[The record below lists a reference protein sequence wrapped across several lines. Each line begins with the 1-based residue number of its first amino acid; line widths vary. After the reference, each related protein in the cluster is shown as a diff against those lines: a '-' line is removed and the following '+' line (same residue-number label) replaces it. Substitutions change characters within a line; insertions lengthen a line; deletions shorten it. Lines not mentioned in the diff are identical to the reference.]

1 MVISKIIGN
10 DGGINVRSIGL
21 RKYAF
26 LCFVALWLGVL
37 GLPQRTF
44 GQATTGSISGIVL
57 DSNQGSVPNADV
69 KITNVETG
77 AERGAT
83 TSAEGLF
90 AVPRLA
96 LGNYV
101 VRVTKQGF
109 RVYEV
114 RSVTV
119 VLGQDTNLRVVL
131 EIGSVSET
139 VTVEGSSPLVE
150 TTTAQTTA
158 TFDNKQI
165 AELPALSGR
174 LDAIALLSPGV
185 IPGFGNVNS
194 NGTTLSVNGQ
204 RSRSNNFTIDG
215 QDNNDNSIGG
225 PGLFLSNVDVV
236 KEFSIVTNN
245 FSAEYG
251 RNQGA
256 IVNLVTKSGT
266 NTLHGALYGYHQNSR
281 FFANIFENNRD
292 GLPKPRFNDN
302 TDGGAVGGPFKQDKA
317 FYFFNFQSDQSKSVS
332 TNTSASSA
340 FVITPNGLAT
350 LIGKCGATNT
360 LTAYRDH
367 GPFAQAIGNPVVL
380 AGSASTTRSQSQ
392 YVPLASGDPCGG
404 AAFSFETGR
413 VTRTVPT
420 PFNQYDWGMKYDFIL
435 SQKNTLN
442 VRYLFQDGVTKNA
455 NFSSAGYEI
464 DVPFRSQNLGVTF
477 TRQMSSRQVNE
488 FRFNYGRLSVAF
500 EGANTFKLSEISK
513 NIARFTMPSGFLSFG
528 LATNLPQNR
537 KVNTYQ
543 FVDNWSILAGRHSL
557 KTGVDVRRQ
566 LTPAAFLPQIN
577 GAFSFNRISPFVR
590 NNPALEAVTP
600 TDRRGRFNGA
610 AGDLTLHI
618 KETDVFTYFQDDFK
632 IKPNFT
638 LNLGVRYEY
647 TGQPLNVVHDVS
659 LARESNAA
667 TALWLQSLPIDQRT
681 VPEINADLNNWAP
694 RFGFA
699 YTPQWGKRLFGDHKS
714 VIRGGFSMAYDP
726 SFFNLLLNVS
736 TSSPNVFLYTLT
748 AATVPADVTG
758 AALKNQFAPPVNTA
772 DPRLANQTQFAKPF
786 LSPYAENWTFGIQ
799 REVTSRAAFEVRYAG
814 SRGVKLFQSINAN
827 PNVANFVNNGF
838 GSVVPAGITP
848 GPVSGR
854 VDDTFRLVR
863 VRGNFAASTY
873 HGLQS
878 EFRGQLFHQLTTTFA
893 YTYSHNIDNVS
904 EVFSFFGTGG
914 SVAFSQNPFDVN
926 KGERGSSNIDL
937 RHVVAWSF
945 IWDIPAFK
953 SQHGAVGHILGGWE
967 ASGIYRW
974 ATGRPMTPICFSC
987 GTPVSD
993 VPFNNTFIGTFDSA
1007 RPFLSNLNAPTGSV
1021 GVYTS
1026 TGLVDYNTIGNP
1038 VPTPVTPDQV
1048 QFIINNLNADNVFG
1062 TPFGVGRN
1070 TLRAPHFNRA
1080 DFAMF
1085 KNVKISERLS
1095 TQIRWEAR
1103 NIFNTPFFGI
1113 PDLFADDGAPTFLN
1127 GPASAGSN
1135 ATTFPRQMTFGI
1147 RFIF

>member
-26 LCFVALWLGVL
+26 LCFVALWLGAL

-114 RSVTV
+114 HSVTV

-131 EIGSVSET
+131 EIGNVSET

-215 QDNNDNSIGG
+215 QDNNDN
-225 PGLFLSNVDVV
+225 
-236 KEFSIVTNN
+236 

-266 NTLHGALYGYHQNSR
+266 NTMHGALYGYHQNSR
-281 FFANIFENNRD
+281 LFANIYENDRD

-317 FYFFNFQSDQSKSVS
+317 FYFFNFQSDQSKAVS
-332 TNTSASSA
+332 TNTSASNA

-350 LIGKCGATNT
+350 LIGKCGPTNT

-420 PFNQYDWGMKYDFIL
+420 PFNQYDWGMKYDFII

-577 GAFSFNRISPFVR
+577 GAFSFNRISPFIR
-590 NNPALEAVTP
+590 NNPALEASP
-600 TDRRGRFNGA
+600 PLIA
-610 AGDLTLHI
+610 AGDLT
-618 KETDVFTYFQDDFK
+618 
-632 IKPNFT
+632 
-638 LNLGVRYEY
+638 G
-647 TGQPLNVVHDVS
+647 
-659 LARESNAA
+659 
-667 TALWLQSLPIDQRT
+667 
-681 VPEINADLNNWAP
+681 
-694 RFGFA
+694 
-699 YTPQWGKRLFGDHKS
+699 
-714 VIRGGFSMAYDP
+714 
-726 SFFNLLLNVS
+726 
-736 TSSPNVFLYTLT
+736 
-748 AATVPADVTG
+748 
-758 AALKNQFAPPVNTA
+758 
-772 DPRLANQTQFAKPF
+772 
-786 LSPYAENWTFGIQ
+786 
-799 REVTSRAAFEVRYAG
+799 
-814 SRGVKLFQSINAN
+814 
-827 PNVANFVNNGF
+827 
-838 GSVVPAGITP
+838 
-848 GPVSGR
+848 
-854 VDDTFRLVR
+854 
-863 VRGNFAASTY
+863 
-873 HGLQS
+873 
-878 EFRGQLFHQLTTTFA
+878 
-893 YTYSHNIDNVS
+893 
-904 EVFSFFGTGG
+904 
-914 SVAFSQNPFDVN
+914 
-926 KGERGSSNIDL
+926 
-937 RHVVAWSF
+937 
-945 IWDIPAFK
+945 
-953 SQHGAVGHILGGWE
+953 
-967 ASGIYRW
+967 
-974 ATGRPMTPICFSC
+974 
-987 GTPVSD
+987 
-993 VPFNNTFIGTFDSA
+993 
-1007 RPFLSNLNAPTGSV
+1007 
-1021 GVYTS
+1021 
-1026 TGLVDYNTIGNP
+1026 
-1038 VPTPVTPDQV
+1038 
-1048 QFIINNLNADNVFG
+1048 
-1062 TPFGVGRN
+1062 
-1070 TLRAPHFNRA
+1070 LRA
-1080 DFAMF
+1080 
-1085 KNVKISERLS
+1085 
-1095 TQIRWEAR
+1095 T
-1103 NIFNTPFFGI
+1103 
-1113 PDLFADDGAPTFLN
+1113 
-1127 GPASAGSN
+1127 
-1135 ATTFPRQMTFGI
+1135 
-1147 RFIF
+1147 